1 MRVIERLQYL
11 NSRCENCS
19 HKEQQQDADI
29 EDGEILSSDEDGQFS
44 FDSAHQEQDLSR
56 LEADQF
62 TLGVQNT
69 LKHLENS
76 FKSEEIAAWLNTPD
90 EHGVCLIHLLT
101 ALNQHELVALIIKH
115 GAEINK
121 KVDNTNY
128 TPLII
133 SAAHGFDPMSRTL
146 IKLGAKLVE
155 PSPVK
160 EAPRP
165 HFAIPKSQST
175 TPRASLF
182 NKL

>member
-1 MRVIERLQYL
+1 M
-11 NSRCENCS
+11 
-19 HKEQQQDADI
+19 
-29 EDGEILSSDEDGQFS
+29 
-44 FDSAHQEQDLSR
+44 
-56 LEADQF
+56 EADQF
-62 TLGVQNT
+62 NLAVQNT

-76 FKSEEIAAWLNTPD
+76 FNTEEIAAWLNTPD

-101 ALNQHELVALIIKH
+101 ALNQHELVVLTIKH
-115 GAEINK
+115 GAEVNK
-121 KVDNTNY
+121 KVENTSY
-128 TPLII
+128 SPLII
-133 SAAHGFDPMSRTL
+133 SAARGFDPMSRTL

-160 EAPRP
+160 EAPRQ